1 MSDDE
6 RDRPR
11 PAPRAD
17 HVRTVVADMVH
28 DLRNPLSAL
37 AGNLALLREELAGL
51 TLSRVGQQSL
61 DDATALAERSLA
73 MVTTIADVDA
83 LEAGTVTARPQP
95 TVLAGV
101 VTSALITVNA
111 DIAARALRVVVDID
125 PDLVVEVDGRL
136 VGRLL
141 QNLLDNAT
149 RQAPRGGRVEIAAA
163 READGALVLTV
174 GNDGPPLSAA
184 EREALFAPDFRLSER
199 RASARRG
206 RGLGMYFCRLVA
218 LAHDGQLT
226 VEERPGLPVT
236 FVLRVP
242 A

>member
-1 MSDDE
+1 MSDDD
-6 RDRPR
+6 DRPR
-11 PAPRAD
+11 SAPRAD
-17 HVRTVVADMVH
+17 HLRTVVADMVH

-51 TLSRVGQQSL
+51 TLTRVGQQSL

-95 TVLAGV
+95 TLLLGV
-101 VTSALITVNA
+101 VTSALATVDA
-111 DIAARALRVVVDID
+111 DLAARALRVAVDVD
-125 PDLVVEVDGRL
+125 PELVAEVDGRL
-136 VGRLL
+136 IGRLL

-149 RQAPRGGRVEIAAA
+149 RQAPRGGRVELGAGHAP
-163 READGALVLTV
+163 DGALIVTV
-174 GNDGPPLSAA
+174 GNDGPPLSAT

-236 FVLRVP
+236 FVLRIP